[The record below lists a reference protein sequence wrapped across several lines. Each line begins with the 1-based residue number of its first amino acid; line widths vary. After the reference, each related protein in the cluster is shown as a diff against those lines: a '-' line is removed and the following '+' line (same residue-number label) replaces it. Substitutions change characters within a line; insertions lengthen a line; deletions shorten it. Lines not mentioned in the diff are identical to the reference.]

1 MYSARV
7 VTCAG
12 RATRL
17 AFGQRSLST
26 SSSETTGHG
35 SMMVSV
41 RRYSVS
47 GKRAPAL
54 ATSAA
59 TGQEGQQ
66 QQQQDQQRQQNIA
79 ATIDGASN
87 KNKVPKFTMPQSEF
101 MTADL
106 FSRHRQLVDIFEAE
120 RTTMDAGSTPRAS
133 FKTLSEIM
141 MCKGQSAE
149 EANVPHSKL
158 KQIYAAPASV
168 YMRITPNSM
177 VPEAMRL
184 GPLSEPLL
192 GKDTFNDGIGSL
204 QIGNGEEAR
213 EFVEEFFDTI
223 LDNAQNAPSAGTWSI
238 RREKG
243 VARMYR
249 SRWMANEMVDPVD
262 GISGNVDG
270 TLQMSSVLRKR
281 KSKMNKHKHRKLRKR
296 TRALRKRLGK

>member
-7 VTCAG
+7 VNCTG

-17 AFGQRSLST
+17 AFGQRGLST
-26 SSSETTGHG
+26 SSGECTGHG
-35 SMMVSV
+35 SMMFSV

-54 ATSAA
+54 ATSAG

-66 QQQQDQQRQQNIA
+66 QQNQQRQQNIA
-79 ATIDGASN
+79 AAIEGASN
-87 KNKVPKFTMPQSEF
+87 RNKVPKFTMPQSEF
-101 MTADL
+101 LTADL
-106 FSRHRQLVDIFEAE
+106 FSQHRQLVDIFEAE
-120 RTTMDAGSTPRAS
+120 RTAMDAGSTPRAS
-133 FKTLSEIM
+133 FKTLSEII
-141 MCKGQSAE
+141 MCKGQSPE

-168 YMRITPNSM
+168 YMRITPNAM

-204 QIGNGEEAR
+204 QIGSGEEAR

-223 LDNAQNAPSAGTWSI
+223 LDNAKNAPSSGTWSI
-238 RREKG
+238 RRERS
-243 VARMYR
+243 VARMYH

-270 TLQMSSVLRKR
+270 GLQMSSVLRKR
-281 KSKMNKHKHRKLRKR
+281 KTKMNKHKHRKLRKR